1 MRVISSK
8 NPLTKKTWAFLKLLR
23 EGHDHV
29 SNGHDL
35 KVYLQKDVNGVEHLV
50 TQNKDGKIES
60 IERIED

>member
-1 MRVISSK
+1 V
-8 NPLTKKTWAFLKLLR
+8 TKKTWAFLKLLR

-29 SNGHDL
+29 SNGHDH

-60 IERIED
+60 IERLED

>member
-8 NPLTKKTWAFLKLLR
+8 NPVTKETWAFLKLLR

-29 SNGHDL
+29 SNGHDH

-60 IERIED
+60 IERLED